1 MVSKQRINR
10 DGQRR
15 MSTSNGS
22 NVSNNSWVI
31 DLFQPE
37 DAAGVVDIYR
47 AIYGGYFPM
56 PEIYNAVWHIKQAQS
71 KDSLRVVARLP
82 DGRIIG
88 TAALF
93 RAVRTNIQLY
103 ESGGLMVRQEY
114 RNQNIATQLA
124 HYIYNSLQERY
135 AIGQIWAEA
144 VCNHLIS
151 QRLSI
156 ENGYTACALELDIMS
171 ENVSEKF
178 SGSNTAHSLVSE
190 LVVFKAYNHNRRL
203 VYLPAA
209 YEDVLT
215 KLYAPFQFGHQFLIP
230 GSKRVAESST
240 NADIDSTSYNGLTR
254 ISVTQIGTDFTSW
267 LDRTDNEL
275 KKSESMAYQ
284 VILPL
289 DTPLIDPATEILRNK
304 GYWLGGLLPRWFGH
318 DGLLMQKTLHEP
330 DFSKIKVYSQPGEAV
345 LAMVEADYKKRRR

>member
-1 MVSKQRINR
+1 MSEPQRVPE
-10 DGQRR
+10 Q
-15 MSTSNGS
+15 
-22 NVSNNSWVI
+22 SWTI
-31 DLFQPE
+31 DLFKPE
-37 DAAGVVDIYR
+37 DAEGVVDIYR
-47 AIYGGYFPM
+47 AIYGGYFPI
-56 PEIYNAVWHIKQAQS
+56 PEIYHAVWHIKQAQS
-71 KDSLRVVARLP
+71 NDSLRVVARLP

-93 RAVRTNIQLY
+93 RSVPTNIQLY

-114 RNQNIATQLA
+114 RNQKIAAQLA
-124 HYIYNSLQERY
+124 HYIYNSLQARY

-144 VCNHLIS
+144 VCDHLFS

-156 ENGYTACALELDIMS
+156 ENGYTACALELDIMP
-171 ENVSEKF
+171 EDVSQKR
-178 SGSNTAHSLVSE
+178 SGSNIAHSRVSE
-190 LVVFKAYNHNRRL
+190 LVVFKAYNQNRQL

-209 YEDVLT
+209 YEDALT

-230 GSKRVAESST
+230 GSKRVTELST
-240 NADIDSTSYNGLTR
+240 NADIDSTSNGLTR
-254 ISVTQIGTDFTSW
+254 ISVTQIGTDFTAW

-275 KKSESMAYQ
+275 KNSESMAYQ

-289 DTPLIDPATEILRNK
+289 DTPLIDPAAEMLRNK

-318 DGLLMQKTLHEP
+318 DGLLMQKTVHEP

-345 LAMVEADYKKRRR
+345 LAMVAADYNESLEP

>member
-1 MVSKQRINR
+1 MNMNEPQSIPEQHW
-10 DGQRR
+10 
-15 MSTSNGS
+15 T
-22 NVSNNSWVI
+22 I
-31 DLFQPE
+31 DLFKPE
-37 DAAGVVDIYR
+37 DAGGVVDIYR
-47 AIYGGYFPM
+47 AIYGGCFPI

-71 KDSLRVVARLP
+71 NDSLRVVARLP

-93 RAVRTNIQLY
+93 RSVPTNIQLY

-114 RNQNIATQLA
+114 RKQKIAAQLA
-124 HYIYNSLQERY
+124 HYIYNSLQARY

-144 VCNHLIS
+144 VCDHLTS

-171 ENVSEKF
+171 EDVSEKL
-178 SGSNTAHSLVSE
+178 SGSNTAHSRVSE
-190 LVVFKAYNHNRRL
+190 LVVFKAYNQNRQL

-215 KLYAPFQFGHQFLIP
+215 KLYAPFQFGHQFIIP
-230 GSKRVAESST
+230 GSKRVAKSST

-275 KKSESMAYQ
+275 KNSESMAYQ

-345 LAMVEADYKKRRR
+345 LAMVEADYKKRYR

>member
-1 MVSKQRINR
+1 MNMNEPQSVPEY
-10 DGQRR
+10 
-15 MSTSNGS
+15 
-22 NVSNNSWVI
+22 SWTI
-31 DLFQPE
+31 DLFKPE
-37 DAAGVVDIYR
+37 DAEGVVDIYR
-47 AIYGGYFPM
+47 AIYGGYFPI

-71 KDSLRVVARLP
+71 NDSLRVVARLP

-93 RAVRTNIQLY
+93 RSVPSNIQLY

-114 RNQNIATQLA
+114 RKQKIAVQLA
-124 HYIYNSLQERY
+124 HYIYNSLQARY

-144 VCNHLIS
+144 VCDHLTS

-171 ENVSEKF
+171 EDVSEKL
-178 SGSNTAHSLVSE
+178 SGSNTAHSRVSE
-190 LVVFKAYNHNRRL
+190 LVVFKAYNQNRQL
-203 VYLPAA
+203 VYLPAV
-209 YEDVLT
+209 YKDVLT
-215 KLYAPFQFGHQFLIP
+215 KLYEPFQFGHQFLIP
-230 GSKRVAESST
+230 GSKRVAELST
-240 NADIDSTSYNGLTR
+240 NADIDSKSYNGLTR

-318 DGLLMQKTLHEP
+318 DGLLMQRTVHEP

-345 LAMVEADYKKRRR
+345 LAMVEADYVSRGRFS